1 MSASPAPFLEYFGY
15 ADRFIKNLFY
25 FMERSVTNVKYYDKY
40 TNTRG
45 MGCKRIAH
53 ADSHFI
59 DAKYYNYDQYSVA
72 CVRKT
77 KRAKYVF

>member
-1 MSASPAPFLEYFGY
+1 
-15 ADRFIKNLFY
+15 
-25 FMERSVTNVKYYDKY
+25 MERSVTNVKYYDKY